1 MGVTA
6 GSDVVPL
13 VLFVVL
19 AALFALLGL
28 LLILRPGRASAF
40 FADADARRRFRA
52 RDARTLGAIFAVGG
66 GAFVVLGV
74 VRLAFILNG
83 G

>member
-19 AALFALLGL
+19 AALFALLGML
-28 LLILRPGRASAF
+28 LWLRPGRASAF

-66 GAFVVLGV
+66 AAFVVLGV
-74 VRLAFILNG
+74 VRLAIILNG